1 MNKFKRSPYYLF
13 VPFVAIA
20 ILVYA
25 NISLSQRTE
34 SGKVFNEVLISEY
47 QGCYYI
53 CVQFDYPMRYM
64 NHFPFDQGKELRI
77 ELQPMD
83 VIRSDVP
90 ALFRVEAA
98 SLPDDHFPLSEVVW
112 EGLMGNS
119 LYLTLHFQEEES
131 YSVSQ
136 CTNFRG
142 VLVTVPEKDRA
153 GECPTNR
160 TQEQSAE

>member
-1 MNKFKRSPYYLF
+1 MNKFKRPLYYLF
-13 VPFVAIA
+13 VPCVAIA
-20 ILVYA
+20 ILAYT

-34 SGKVFNEVLISEY
+34 SGRLFNEVKISEF

-53 CVQFDYPMRYM
+53 CIQFDYPMRYM

-77 ELQPMD
+77 ELQPID
-83 VIRSDVP
+83 AIRSDVP

-98 SLPDDHFPLSEVVW
+98 SLPEDHFPLSEVVW

-119 LYLTLHFQEEES
+119 FYLTVHFQKEET

-136 CTNFRG
+136 CSNFRG
-142 VLVTVPEKDRA
+142 ILVSVPENDRA
-153 GECPTNR
+153 GECPTDR
-160 TQEQSAE
+160 TQKQSAE